1 MQDYNTLLN
10 IWGGVKKYPSPDS
23 TNSAMMKSTPK
34 EITNGS

>member
-10 IWGGVKKYPSPDS
+10 IWGGLKKYPSPDS
-23 TNSAMMKSTPK
+23 TNSPMMKSTPK